1 MTNRSTATST
11 TMRRAWPADRL
22 LCEKARTF
30 GIELPPAMLAKL
42 QADEAL
48 NLGNATSSFD
58 AAGIEA
64 LE

>member
-1 MTNRSTATST
+1 
-11 TMRRAWPADRL
+11 
-22 LCEKARTF
+22 
-30 GIELPPAMLAKL
+30 MLAKL